1 METEML
7 PSPPAGSV
15 AAPLRSCR
23 RMPTIW
29 IAYALLGTILA
40 GYLAL
45 LLVNGEN
52 NGTLIEG
59 WMVDALEILGG
70 CLCLARGFV
79 RRTGRAVPLVLGAA
93 LLSWALGDL
102 TLTVESL
109 GGATP
114 PVPSLADA
122 FYLGF
127 FPIAYVAIVLLVRG
141 ETRRLTTPSWLDG
154 GVAGLGAAA
163 LCAAF
168 VFPDVLKAAG
178 GSSLEVA
185 TNLAYPVGD
194 LLLLALVV
202 GGVAVLSG
210 RKKGPWLLLAAGAVI
225 NIAGDTS
232 NLFGDSFG
240 AMRVGSVLNSIAWP
254 ASILLMSAA
263 VWLPRGP
270 SNPWTH
276 QRPPG
281 FLLPGLAALSALVV
295 LGVGTF
301 CHLNHTS
308 TALATATLALV
319 GVRLALSA
327 HSLRSLTER
336 RYEESLTDELT
347 SLGNRR
353 DLFRVI
359 DAYFADET
367 VAPTPGRSLA
377 FLFVDL
383 NRFKELNDSFGHP
396 AGDEVL
402 KQLGTR
408 LKALTRSTDALI
420 RFGGDEFAVVLPDAD
435 VDHATVVA
443 EQITASLEEPF
454 ALEAVNPRLT
464 ASIGIAIAP
473 ADATDSAGL
482 VWCADAAMYR
492 AKAEGRPYAHYEHE
506 QDFNGDS
513 NHLRLA
519 DELRVA
525 IQQGQLILH
534 YQPQLDLSSDE
545 ISSVEA
551 LVRWPHPRL
560 GLVPPLKFLPVAE
573 EAGLM
578 RALTTWV
585 LEHAL
590 EQCVDWRRAGRCMS
604 VSVNVSAS
612 NLLDEGFVP
621 LVDGLLRHY
630 ELPPDSLV
638 LEITET
644 SVITDF
650 ERVRLVIERFHALHI
665 VISVDD
671 FGAGFTS
678 LAYLSDLAVCELKL
692 DRTFITPLASG
703 ESERG
708 TQLVRATIHLAHALD
723 MRVIAEGVEDEA
735 TLRLLAGFGC
745 DLAQGFFIDKPKP
758 APELALRSAT
768 REAAGSQPPMRHR
781 RRHTRLSEIS

>member
-1 METEML
+1 M
-7 PSPPAGSV
+7 
-15 AAPLRSCR
+15 
-23 RMPTIW
+23 
-29 IAYALLGTILA
+29 
-40 GYLAL
+40 
-45 LLVNGEN
+45 
-52 NGTLIEG
+52 
-59 WMVDALEILGG
+59 
-70 CLCLARGFV
+70 
-79 RRTGRAVPLVLGAA
+79 
-93 LLSWALGDL
+93 
-102 TLTVESL
+102 
-109 GGATP
+109 
-114 PVPSLADA
+114 ADA

-127 FPIAYVAIVLLVRG
+127 FPVAYVAIVLLMRG
-141 ETRRLTTPSWLDG
+141 ETRHLTTPSWLDG
-154 GVAGLGAAA
+154 CVAGLGAAA

-202 GGVAVLSG
+202 GGCAVLSG
-210 RKKGPWLLLAAGAVI
+210 RKKGPWLLLATGVLI

-232 NLFGDSFG
+232 NLFGNSFG

-254 ASILLMSAA
+254 TSILLISAV

-276 QRPPG
+276 QKPPG

-295 LGVGTF
+295 LLVGTSS
-301 CHLNHTS
+301 HLNGTS
-308 TALATATLALV
+308 IALATATLAVV

-327 HSLRSLTER
+327 RSLRGLTQR

-353 DLFRVI
+353 DLFRVL
-359 DAYFADET
+359 DAFFADES
-367 VAPTPGRSLA
+367 VAPTTGRSLA

-402 KQLGTR
+402 KQLGAR
-408 LKALTRSTDALI
+408 LKALTRGIDALI

-435 VDHATVVA
+435 VGHATAVA
-443 EQITASLEEPF
+443 EQITASLKQPF
-454 ALEAVNPRLT
+454 TLEAVSPRLT
-464 ASIGIAIAP
+464 ASIGIATAP
-473 ADATDSAGL
+473 ADAADSAGL

-492 AKAEGRPYAHYEHE
+492 AKSDGRSYAHYEHE

-525 IQQGQLILH
+525 IQKGQLVLH
-534 YQPQLDLSSDE
+534 YQPQLNLASGE
-545 ISSVEA
+545 ISAVEA

-560 GLVPPLKFLPVAE
+560 GLVTPLKFLPVAE

-585 LEHAL
+585 LENAL
-590 EQCVDWRRAGRCMS
+590 AQCVTWRRAGRRIS

-612 NLLDEGFVP
+612 NLLDEGFVA
-621 LVDGLLRHY
+621 LVDGLLRRY
-630 ELPPDSLV
+630 ELPPESLV

-650 ERVRLVIERFHALHI
+650 EQVRLVIERFSALNI
-665 VISVDD
+665 VISIDD

-678 LAYLSDLAVCELKL
+678 LAYLSNLAVCELKL

-708 TQLVRATIHLAHALD
+708 TQLVRATIELAHALD
-723 MRVIAEGVEDEA
+723 MRVVAEGVEDEA
-735 TLRLLAGFGC
+735 TLGLLAAFRC
-745 DLAQGFFIDKPKP
+745 DLAQGFFIEEPKL
-758 APELALRSAT
+758 ASELVLPGGT
-768 REAAGSQPPMRHR
+768 REVAGSRLPMRHR
-781 RRHTRLSEIS
+781 RQHTARPVHPV